1 MKTPIRALLALPV
14 ALVSYP
20 AFAAD
25 EPDSVVE
32 MYGMA
37 FPFVDNAKTKGAT
50 TGAPADKPSM
60 VPVAAYTGVND
71 PARTRITVGTSN
83 WGFRGYEKLGSDLRL
98 VWQLESGFQI
108 DQNTGPGLGAR
119 DSKVGLKSNRWGE
132 IFAGQWDT
140 PYKYIS
146 LPVNPIRA
154 GYVFD
159 RTAITGN
166 PGFGVGNTITA
177 FTRQGNKNDA
187 LFDRRQGNSIQYWT
201 PNWGGFTLRLDHSV
215 DEGAGSVVTGGPV
228 IKPVVNALSIVYDV
242 GKLSLRYA
250 YEEHKDY
257 FGLSQ
262 IGGGAAGT
270 ASNSSSKDYGHKFVW
285 LWVIGNTRWTGLIEE
300 LSYKNDDTTAGNV
313 SKYKRNAWY
322 TVLEQRF
329 GTNGNNSVF
338 VSYGQAADGSC
349 DRVGGASCSTH
360 ALGAQYMTLGYIYRF
375 SKRTEGFIAYYKMKT
390 KENSQYSPGPTVS
403 GSAVAPGADTEA
415 YGVGLQHFF

>member
-1 MKTPIRALLALPV
+1 MKTPTRALLLALPA
-14 ALVSYP
+14 ALFAGSVL
-20 AFAAD
+20 AAD

-37 FPFVDNAKTKGAT
+37 FPFLDNAKTKGAT
-50 TGAPADKPSM
+50 AVVPANKPTMTPLS
-60 VPVAAYTGVND
+60 AYSIGND
-71 PARTRITVGTSN
+71 PSRYRITVGTSQ
-83 WGFRGYEKLGSDLRL
+83 WGFRGYEKLGGDLRV

-119 DSKVGLKSNRWGE
+119 DSKLGLKSNAWGE
-132 IFAGQWDT
+132 VFAGQWDT

-166 PGFGVGNTITA
+166 PGFGVGNTTTQA
-177 FTRQGNKNDA
+177 GRAGNKFDA
-187 LFDRRQGNSIQYWT
+187 SFDRRQGNSVQYWS
-201 PNWGGFTLRLDHSV
+201 PNWGGFSFRLDHSV
-215 DEGAGSVVTGGPV
+215 NEGKGAIATGGPV
-228 IKPVVNALSIVYDV
+228 INPEINALSLQYDI

-270 ASNSSSKDYGHKFVW
+270 VTNSSSKDYGHKFVW
-285 LWVIGNTRWTGLIEE
+285 LWVIGNTRWTGLLEE
-300 LSYKNDDTTAGNV
+300 LQYKNNDSVAGNV
-313 SKYKRNAWY
+313 NKYKRNAWY

-329 GTNGNNSVF
+329 LNNMSVF
-338 VSYGQAADGSC
+338 ASYGQAADGSC
-349 DRVGGASCSTH
+349 DRVGGVGCVTSG
-360 ALGAQYMTLGYIYRF
+360 LGASYMTIGYIYRF

-403 GSAVAPGADTEA
+403 TNPVSAGADTEA
-415 YGVGLQHFF
+415 YGLGIQHFF